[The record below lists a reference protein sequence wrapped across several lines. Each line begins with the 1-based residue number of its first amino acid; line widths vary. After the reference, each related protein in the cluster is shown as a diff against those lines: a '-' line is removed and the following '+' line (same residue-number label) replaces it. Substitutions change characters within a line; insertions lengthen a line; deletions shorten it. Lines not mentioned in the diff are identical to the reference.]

1 MKMQAALRLLM
12 TSVLLLASDCSML
25 NGSGADLPSRT
36 GLVAGPTITVEPNE
50 NIYTIARS
58 HNVPMRE
65 IIVLNDLKAPFV
77 VRAGQQLVLP
87 AVAGENAPVP
97 QAAPSGEI
105 QKVNL
110 DKIEAQPLSPP
121 LSSPL
126 SPPAKPDNRQ
136 NNNALPAGISAAPL
150 TAPLA
155 ASAAGG
161 SGSSGGSVSGLV
173 VPQPAT
179 GAAPAVASAP
189 VYATNA
195 PQSVTPAN
203 TPASTAA
210 TAQAA
215 SGAAPDF
222 PIQWPVKGPTL
233 SGYGPKG
240 QGLNNDG
247 INIGAPKGA
256 PVAAAANGI
265 VVYAGNEMKGFGN
278 LVLIRHQ
285 DGWVT
290 AYANL
295 DRVLVSKDAVV
306 ARGDMIGTVGKTG
319 NVTTPQLHFET
330 RYQGKPVDPA
340 GVIK

>member
-1 MKMQAALRLLM
+1 MIHGPDAE
-12 TSVLLLASDCSML
+12 
-25 NGSGADLPSRT
+25 LPSRD
-36 GLVAGPTITVEPNE
+36 GLATGPTITVQPNE

-77 VRAGQQLVLP
+77 IKAGQQLVLP
-87 AVAGENAPVP
+87 AAAGESAPIP
-97 QAAPSGEI
+97 TAAPSGDV

-110 DKIEAQPLSPP
+110 DRIEAQPLPP
-121 LSSPL
+121 PIA
-126 SPPAKPDNRQ
+126 PVAKSENRQ
-136 NNNALPAGISAAPL
+136 GNDLMSAGVAAV
-150 TAPLA
+150 PLA
-155 ASAAGG
+155 ATPLVAPSAPAA
-161 SGSSGGSVSGLV
+161 STTA
-173 VPQPAT
+173 PPAT
-179 GAAPAVASAP
+179 ASSMSA
-189 VYATNA
+189 YATTA
-195 PQSVTPAN
+195 PQSVTPAAAA
-203 TPASTAA
+203 PA
-210 TAQAA
+210 AQASVA
-215 SGAAPDF
+215 VAAPNF

-247 INIGAPKGA
+247 INIGAPKGS
-256 PVAAAANGI
+256 PVVAAANGI

-278 LVLIRHQ
+278 LVLIRHE

-306 ARGDMIGTVGKTG
+306 VRGDMIGTVGKTG
-319 NVTTPQLHFET
+319 NVTSPQLHFET

-340 GVIK
+340 GVVK